1 MERNIIFSVRNDMVE
16 GLIEISRTIRG
27 LVPLG
32 RPAHISTKKVRT
44 TCREFC
50 AIAVSIETL
59 DPLASRVSNSATAIP
74 RMLQTGSYFK
84 YRYREI
90 ISCCVRD

>member
-44 TCREFC
+44 NLCTNFVQSLSLSKHW
-50 AIAVSIETL
+50 IH
-59 DPLASRVSNSATAIP
+59 
-74 RMLQTGSYFK
+74 
-84 YRYREI
+84 
-90 ISCCVRD
+90 

>member
-44 TCREFC
+44 NLSRILCNRCLYRNIGSISIACIEFC
-50 AIAVSIETL
+50 DGNTA
-59 DPLASRVSNSATAIP
+59 DASN
-74 RMLQTGSYFK
+74 G
-84 YRYREI
+84 
-90 ISCCVRD
+90 